1 MRPDRPVHGRASG
14 SLKQVSDWVET
25 IGHHIKSV
33 IPVTSIST
41 PSGIFRSYPAVL
53 DNKTPDLVTFEYYPH
68 WDTLLGTSQVHT
80 TAATFTEDAAT
91 ITGHGKVY
99 IVNEF
104 GWDRTDWK
112 SQADLQEGS
121 RYAGERSERFG

>member
-1 MRPDRPVHGRASG
+1 M
-14 SLKQVSDWVET
+14 
-25 IGHHIKSV
+25 
-33 IPVTSIST
+33 
-41 PSGIFRSYPAVL
+41 L

-68 WDTLLGTSQVHT
+68 WDTLLSTSLHT
-80 TAATFTEDAAT
+80 TAATFTADAAT

-112 SQADLQEGS
+112 SQADLQQVLD
-121 RYAGERSERFG
+121 YAGERSEHFG